1 MPRKSGLESTLDDLS
16 IFPWWL
22 LLLLSPLAYI
32 AIRFGLPMIDLR
44 NPMLA
49 GIMPALSIFAWI
61 PALVLVMASIGSFIR
76 SRKRRRLLERQKGIE
91 TIRALS
97 WQEFEQ
103 LVGEAY
109 RRQGYAVTETGK
121 DGPDGGV
128 DVRLRKDGETV
139 LVQCKHW
146 RSQSIGVP
154 IVRELLGAV
163 TAASASRGIVVGSG
177 TFTKSASEF
186 ARANRIELVDGE
198 TLTQFVTT
206 VQDGPVVP
214 QPDNAPPIPTSMS
227 PTDSKANNPA
237 CPLCGELMIK
247 RVAKRGANA
256 GNRFLG
262 CSHYPSCR
270 GTRHVEDIPPV
281 A

>member
-49 GIMPALSIFAWI
+49 GIMPALSIFAWV

-76 SRKRRRLLERQKGIE
+76 TRKRLRLLERQRGIE

-103 LVGEAY
+103 LVGETY
-109 RRQGYAVTETGK
+109 RRQGYSITETGK
-121 DGPDGGV
+121 AGPDGGV
-128 DVRLRKDGETV
+128 DVTLRKDGETV
-139 LVQCKHW
+139 LVQCKNW
-146 RSQSIGVP
+146 RSQSIGVS

-163 TAASASRGIVVGSG
+163 TAASASRGIIVGSG
-177 TFTKSASEF
+177 TFTKPAIEF
-186 ARANRIELVDGE
+186 AHANRIELVDGE
-198 TLTQFVTT
+198 KLTQLVAAVQNGPLIHQLENEPPTLT
-206 VQDGPVVP
+206 
-214 QPDNAPPIPTSMS
+214 SMT
-227 PTDSKANNPA
+227 PKDSKANHPA
-237 CPLCGELMIK
+237 CPLCGEPMIE

-262 CSHYPSCR
+262 CSHFPSCR
-270 GTRHVEDIPPV
+270 GTRKISDS
-281 A
+281 

>member
-1 MPRKSGLESTLDDLS
+1 MARRSGLERTLDDLS

-22 LLLLSPLAYI
+22 LLLLAPVAYVV
-32 AIRFGLPMIDLR
+32 IRFGLPLIDLG
-44 NPMLA
+44 NPLPL
-49 GIMPALSIFAWI
+49 GILPALSMFAWV
-61 PALVLVMASIGSFIR
+61 PALILVMASIGSFIR
-76 SRKRRRLLERQKGIE
+76 SRNRRRLLERQHGIE

-97 WQEFEQ
+97 WPEFEQ

-109 RRQGYAVTETGK
+109 RRQGYSVTETGK
-121 DGPDGGV
+121 AGPDGGV
-128 DVRLRKDGETV
+128 DVTLRKDGETV

-177 TFTKSASEF
+177 KFTKPAVDF
-186 ARANRIELVDGE
+186 ARENRIELVDGE
-198 TLTQFVTT
+198 TLTRFVAA
-206 VQDGPVVP
+206 VQDGSQFPQQDLEPPASAPVIKKVSITN
-214 QPDNAPPIPTSMS
+214 DVAC
-227 PTDSKANNPA
+227 PA
-237 CPLCGELMIK
+237 CGGEMIE
-247 RVAKRGANA
+247 RVAKRGVNA

-270 GTRHVEDIPPV
+270 GTRSFDDKVSLT
-281 A
+281 